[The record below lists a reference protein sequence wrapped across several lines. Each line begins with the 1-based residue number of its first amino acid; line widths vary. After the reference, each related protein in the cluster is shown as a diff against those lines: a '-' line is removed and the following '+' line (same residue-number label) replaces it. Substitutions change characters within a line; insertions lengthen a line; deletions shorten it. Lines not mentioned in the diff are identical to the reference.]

1 MERIVLLSFVG
12 VFSSMLSS
20 ATAWGQ
26 LITSDDFNYADN
38 SLLTSNGWTAHSG
51 GGTAPITVGASN
63 GLTYPGYLGSGI
75 GNAAKLIDTGEDDSK
90 TFTAV
95 TTGILY
101 YSCLVKV
108 DVVSAGFFVHLLN
121 ASTTFAARIFV
132 QTSGGGFNF
141 GISNSSTGTFGSTV
155 FTLGTTY
162 LCVVKYDV
170 STTGAC
176 SLWVFSSGVPASEIA
191 AGTPEITNTGS
202 GQASISAFALRQ
214 YSATQNYTIDGIR
227 VGTTWNDAPLP
238 VELDSFTA
246 LAHASKV
253 ELNWSTATEVNNYG
267 FEIERASHN
276 RLDGLE
282 DWSKVGFVDGH
293 GTTNAPQNYSYTDNI
308 FATGAFSYRLKQIDR
323 DGSFRYSNE
332 VAVTSAL
339 TANDYHL
346 AQNFPNPFN
355 PSTTIRFAVKSRQ
368 RASLNV
374 YNMLG
379 QEVHTLYNQEAEA
392 GVVYNIPFD
401 GSKLSSGVYYY
412 RLRIADHTELKKMLM
427 LK

>member
-1 MERIVLLSFVG
+1 MNGYEFAYSTAAGVVSVKKSFTATTVIAPRAYYLLSPNISVTVG
-12 VFSSMLSS
+12 SVSNKTADATYS
-20 ATAWGQ
+20 AGLADAGQ
-26 LITSDDFNYADN
+26 VAIRKTSDA
-38 SLLTSNGWTAHSG
+38 SVICALAT
-51 GGTAPITVGASN
+51 GA
-63 GLTYPGYLGSGI
+63 I
-75 GNAAKLIDTGEDDSK
+75 
-90 TFTAV
+90 
-95 TTGILY
+95 
-101 YSCLVKV
+101 
-108 DVVSAGFFVHLLN
+108 
-121 ASTTFAARIFV
+121 TTFAFG
-132 QTSGGGFNF
+132 QTTSH
-141 GISNSSTGTFGSTV
+141 T
-155 FTLGTTY
+155 
-162 LCVVKYDV
+162 
-170 STTGAC
+170 STTSSSSQGAFQLTA
-176 SLWVFSSGVPASEIA
+176 SGPTYTRTGDNNADYTLVAASSISQVPSSG
-191 AGTPEITNTGS
+191 
-202 GQASISAFALRQ
+202 
-214 YSATQNYTIDGIR
+214 
-227 VGTTWNDAPLP
+227 DAPLP

-355 PSTTIRFAVKSRQ
+355 PSTTIRFAVKSPQ

-401 GSKLSSGVYYY
+401 GSGLSSGVYYY
-412 RLRIADHTELKKMLM
+412 RLRTADHTELKKMLM
-427 LK
+427 VK